1 MLSVALCSGYVLG
14 AIETLLSWS
23 VTPGQCCS
31 VVLEMATPI
40 LSVSDLKV
48 VEGVDPMAG
57 CFDGALFYRADQGVF
72 GMTD

>member
-1 MLSVALCSGYVLG
+1 M
-14 AIETLLSWS
+14 TH
-23 VTPGQCCS
+23 GQCCS

-40 LSVSDLKV
+40 LSVSDSKV
-48 VEGVDPMAG
+48 AEGVDPMAG